1 MAVSKQELIQ
11 KCTIIKQVVDDGM
24 SWVNSHA
31 EEDKKEVTIA
41 DLKTLRRHINRYAN
55 AIPKRPA
62 IAIFG
67 QSQVGKSYLVS
78 NLAKTPEAYSLL
90 VKVPGTGDEI
100 DFIKNINP
108 PGGGKEAT
116 GLVTR
121 FTTDDTFESNWKPFE
136 LKLFSQSDITSIIAN
151 GYLSDITHYTY
162 AIDRETIQ
170 KKITD
175 LSQYKDKSPR
185 PGFSEDEVY
194 DLKEYLNERFRDHFL
209 IKDLNNI
216 NFWDDLAGLVPYID
230 PLERW
235 KILEIL
241 WGGQPFFTELFKQ
254 LSSGLSQI
262 KFLRS
267 IRVDLEALTPQ
278 SDTILDVERLREL
291 YKDEKK
297 APIKAFDGSTFL
309 AELDRS
315 VLSALTSEV
324 VMPLADETAKHPK
337 REFLQDADVLDFPG
351 ARSRQQIP
359 EITFE
364 EKDEEDK
371 LLVFLRGKVSYL
383 FDKYN
388 IDFEISTL
396 MFCQDD
402 KQPEVTDLPK
412 FLYDWIAKVHGDST
426 AKREERERLL
436 QVLVNQTEI
445 DRIIP
450 LLVVF
455 TKFNIELQGNPATE
469 QPGDL
474 GPHNSKWTARVGAN
488 FADQMS
494 ISVAD
499 AWIEKWN
506 SKGPFKNLFPLRD
519 PKWSKSVYQGYDTEG
534 KEIAYQ
540 PEYVEKIK
548 DMEKSWVNH
557 PDVIRHFHN
566 PLEAWKES
574 TDLNKSGLDYIV
586 KYMSPT
592 CDPVIKKEQ
601 IKGRIDQLAEDLKS
615 LLSNFYRGGTIDE
628 KLQKARINAA
638 QAFMQLMKMQK
649 EKNTFGHLLNFLM
662 LNENLSWK
670 IFFDLMMREQ
680 NKEDESVESDAGS
693 EDKTIPL
700 DLIEMLSQFIDI
712 DDSDTPQNII
722 EKLKEFFNIEDENS
736 LKDIMQQSGINIEA
750 LLETHHSDEK
760 PQNKFD
766 KSFIFAKKL
775 LSAWLMHINKLKDD
789 KVLSNLGLQKNIAEL
804 LVEEMN
810 KSKNR
815 VNLKKVI
822 AEETREHIKTFQ
834 LTSNVDIVAKISA
847 NIINKFVNSFG
858 WAYETADKRPKVKK
872 TDTQT
877 VFAENP
883 VNSPAKKELRLEI
896 DFPGESLFVEWTT
909 GVRSSF
915 EANVYHEEDV
925 KDSEQAEA
933 DAKLG
938 SIIKKIPDIENSKL

>member
-1 MAVSKQELIQ
+1 MAVSKEELLQ
-11 KCTIIKQVVDDGM
+11 KCTIIRQVAEDGM
-24 SWVNSHA
+24 NWVNGNA
-31 EEDKKEVTIA
+31 EEDKKEVTISE
-41 DLKTLRRHINRYAN
+41 LKTLRRHVNRYAD

-121 FTTDDTFESNWKPFE
+121 FTTADTFQDSWKPFE
-136 LKLFSQSDITSIIAN
+136 LKIFSQSDITCVIAN
-151 GYLSDITHYTY
+151 GYLSDITHYIY
-162 AIDRETIQ
+162 AIDREKIQ
-170 KKITD
+170 KKIGE
-175 LSQYKDKSPR
+175 LAQFKDKSVR
-185 PGFSEDEVY
+185 PGFSEDDVY
-194 DLKEYLNERFRDHFL
+194 NLKEYLNERFRDHFL
-209 IKDLNNI
+209 IKDLNTI
-216 NFWDDLAGLVPYID
+216 NFWDDLAEIIPYID

-235 KILEIL
+235 KVLELL
-241 WGGQPFFTELFKQ
+241 WGQQPFFTELFRQ
-254 LSSGLSQI
+254 LSSGLNQI

-267 IRVDLEALTPQ
+267 IRVELDALTPQ

-291 YKDEKK
+291 YKENKK
-297 APIKAFDGSTFL
+297 APIKTYDRGSFL

-324 VMPLADETAKHPK
+324 VMPLADETSEHSTRK
-337 REFLQDADVLDFPG
+337 FLKEADVLDFPG

-371 LLVFLRGKVSYL
+371 LLVFLRGKVSFL

-396 MFCQDD
+396 MFCMDD

-412 FLYDWIAKVHGDST
+412 FLYDWISKVHGDSP
-426 AKREERERLL
+426 AKREEREKLL
-436 QVLVNQTEI
+436 ELLVNQTEI
-445 DRIIP
+445 ERIIP

-474 GPHNSKWTARVGAN
+474 GPHNSKWTARIGAN

-499 AWIEKWN
+499 TWIAKWN
-506 SKGPFKNLFPLRD
+506 QKGPFKNLFPLRD
-519 PKWSKSVYQGYDTEG
+519 PKWSKSVYEGYDTEG
-534 KEIAYQ
+534 REISIK
-540 PEYVEKIK
+540 PEYVEKMK

-557 PDVIRHFHN
+557 PDIIRHFHN

-574 TDLNKSGLDYIV
+574 TDLNKSGLEYIV

-592 CDPVIKKEQ
+592 CDPTIKREQ
-601 IKGRIDQLAEDLKS
+601 IKGRIDKLAEDLRS

-638 QAFMQLMKMQK
+638 QTFMQLMKMQK

-680 NKEDESVESDAGS
+680 IGDEISTTEDSGS

-700 DLIEMLSQFIDI
+700 DLIEMLNQFIDI
-712 DDSDTPQNII
+712 DDSDSPEII
-722 EKLKEFFNIEDENS
+722 LSKLKEYFGIGDDDS
-736 LKDIMQQSGINIEA
+736 LKEIMHQSGVNIEA

-766 KSFIFAKKL
+766 KSFVFARKL

-789 KVLSNLGLQKNIAEL
+789 KVLGSLGLPKNVAEL
-804 LVEEMN
+804 IIEEIN

-858 WAYETADKRPKVKK
+858 WMYETADKRPKVKK
-872 TDTQT
+872 DNNNTI
-877 VFAENP
+877 FAQIP
-883 VNSPAKKELRLEI
+883 VSSPSKKELKLEI
-896 DFPGESLFVEWTT
+896 DFPGEFLFVEWTT

-915 EANVYHEEDV
+915 EANVYFEENV
-925 KDSEQAEA
+925 KDSKQAES

-938 SIIKKIPDIENSKL
+938 VIIKKIPEEINN

>member
-1 MAVSKQELIQ
+1 MAVSKKELLQ
-11 KCTIIKQVVDDGM
+11 KCTIIKQVIEDGM
-24 SWVNSHA
+24 DWVTENA
-31 EEDKKEVTIA
+31 EDDKKAVTISE
-41 DLKTLRRHINRYAN
+41 LKTLRRHIDRYVD

-78 NLAKTPEAYSLL
+78 NLAKTPEAFSLF
-90 VKVPGTGDEI
+90 VKVPGTGEEI

-121 FTTDDTFESNWKPFE
+121 FTTADSFEASWKPFE
-136 LKLFSQSDITSIIAN
+136 LKLFSQSDIASVITN
-151 GYLSDITHYTY
+151 GYMSDITHYTY
-162 AIDRETIQ
+162 AIDREKIQ
-170 KKITD
+170 KRIGE
-175 LSQYKDKSPR
+175 LAQSKDKSVR
-185 PGFSEDEVY
+185 PGFSEDDVY
-194 DLKEYLNERFRDHFL
+194 NMKEYLNERFRDHFL
-209 IKDLNNI
+209 IKDLNSI
-216 NFWDDLAGLVPYID
+216 NFWDDLASVIPYID

-235 KILEIL
+235 KALELL
-241 WGGQPFFTELFKQ
+241 WGQQPFFTNLFKQ
-254 LSSGLSQI
+254 LSAGLNQI

-291 YKDEKK
+291 YKDGKK
-297 APIKAFDGSTFL
+297 APIKAYDGSTFL

-315 VLSALTSEV
+315 ILSALTSEV
-324 VMPLADETAKHPK
+324 VMPLADETANHAK
-337 REFLQDADVLDFPG
+337 RQFLQEADVLDFPG

-412 FLYDWIAKVHGDST
+412 FLYDWISKVHGGSP
-426 AKREERERLL
+426 EEREKRERTLEL
-436 QVLVNQTEI
+436 LVNQSDIE
-445 DRIIP
+445 RIIP

-469 QPGDL
+469 HPGNL

-488 FADQMS
+488 FADQMG

-499 AWIEKWN
+499 TWIEKWN
-506 SKGPFKNLFPLRD
+506 HKGAFKNLFPLRD
-519 PKWSKSVYQGYDTEG
+519 PKWSKAIYQGFDTDG
-534 KEIAYQ
+534 KETALQ

-557 PDVIRHFHN
+557 PDIVKHFHN
-566 PLEAWKES
+566 PLEAWKEA
-574 TDLNKSGLDYIV
+574 TDLNKSGLEYII

-592 CDPVIKKEQ
+592 CDPIIKKEQ
-601 IKGRIDQLAEDLKS
+601 IKGQIDQLSKDLAD
-615 LLSNFYRGGTIDE
+615 LLSNFYKGGTIDE

-638 QAFMQLMKMQK
+638 QSFMQLMKMQK

-670 IFFDLMMREQ
+670 IFFDLMMHEQ
-680 NKEDESVESDAGS
+680 ASEDTDTGDTETN

-700 DLIEMLSQFIDI
+700 DLIEMLNQFIDI
-712 DDSDTPQNII
+712 EDNDTPDSILN
-722 EKLKEFFNIEDENS
+722 KLKEYFSIDDDNS
-736 LKDIMQQSGINIEA
+736 LKEIMQQSGINIET
-750 LLETHHSDEK
+750 LLENHKSDEK

-775 LSAWLMHINKLKDD
+775 LSAWLMHINNLKDD
-789 KVLSNLGLQKNIAEL
+789 KVLASLGLPKNIAEL

-815 VNLKKVI
+815 VNLKKII
-822 AEETREHIKTFQ
+822 ADQTREHIKTFQ

-847 NIINKFVNSFG
+847 NIINQFVNSFG
-858 WAYETADKRPKVKK
+858 WVYETADKRPKIKK
-872 TDTQT
+872 NDTQT
-877 VFAENP
+877 IFADTP
-883 VNSPAKKELRLEI
+883 VNSPSKKDLKLAI
-896 DFPGESLFVEWTT
+896 DFPGENLFVEWAT

-915 EANVYHEEDV
+915 EANVYFEENV
-925 KDSEQAEA
+925 KDTEQAEA

-938 SIIKKIPDIENSKL
+938 VIISKISDNN